1 MRLSLNSRIFNEARH
16 PTSIQYCPPLNPIQ
30 MSLGDAADENGD
42 EEPYDIFSS
51 RYHFRIYICGSNSLS
66 FFFFFFPMYTLYTFF
81 GEGILTTVGEGWD
94 FMHLGQPV
102 LIMERYI

>member
-66 FFFFFFPMYTLYTFF
+66 FFFSLCIRCIHSSEKAFLQRSVRV
-81 GEGILTTVGEGWD
+81 GISCIWGSL
-94 FMHLGQPV
+94 F
-102 LIMERYI
+102 

>member
-1 MRLSLNSRIFNEARH
+1 MTYSLLDIISG
-16 PTSIQYCPPLNPIQ
+16 SIYVVLTPCL
-30 MSLGDAADENGD
+30 
-42 EEPYDIFSS
+42 
-51 RYHFRIYICGSNSLS
+51 
-66 FFFFFFPMYTLYTFF
+66 FFFFFPMYTLYTFF